1 LATKGPFGTASLKKI
16 QCSFTNFTMKQLR
29 LRVDK
34 VGCSVWLKEQLQL
47 HENEILVGMVSTAL
61 ETMFFT
67 YKSIVVYNI
76 FIEN

>member
-1 LATKGPFGTASLKKI
+1 
-16 QCSFTNFTMKQLR
+16 MKQLR
-29 LRVDK
+29 LRVGK

-76 FIEN
+76 FIKN